1 MEYKKAMDNLQR
13 LEHEVHR
20 LISELRATQAELAK
34 SEEMCASLQEQNR
47 TMRRSL
53 EDATVKRE
61 KILTRID
68 AVISKIETQC
78 GAENVE

>member
-20 LISELRATQAELAK
+20 LMSELREAQAKLARAEEL
-34 SEEMCASLQEQNR
+34 CASLQEQNR
-47 TMRRSL
+47 AMRRSL
-53 EDATVKRE
+53 DDETVRRE
-61 KILTRID
+61 KILTQID
-68 AVISKIETQC
+68 AVISKIEAQC